1 MDKGAQIREL
11 LCPKEQWIND
21 KDVSK
26 CMCCEKTF
34 VPLLV
39 WRHHC
44 RFCGRVFCNECASN
58 VMSGETIDHV
68 EKKLRHCNPCKM
80 RIELVLNQ
88 QSNGYRRSS
97 DQYSIAGR
105 TLKI

>member
-1 MDKGAQIREL
+1 
-11 LCPKEQWIND
+11 
-21 KDVSK
+21 
-26 CMCCEKTF
+26 
-34 VPLLV
+34 
-39 WRHHC
+39 
-44 RFCGRVFCNECASN
+44 
-58 VMSGETIDHV
+58 MSGETIDHV